1 MDQAVRKMEITI
13 DFNRNL
19 GQFMVWLPINWL
31 VNVTETFAYI
41 LKHYFL
47 QTNVVKFAKCM
58 L

>member
-1 MDQAVRKMEITI
+1 MPNLNKWRLI
-13 DFNRNL
+13 DFSGNL
-19 GQFMVWLPINWL
+19 GHLWGVIPHQLHGECHSNLQDV
-31 VNVTETFAYI
+31 